1 MEILDNNNLDLR
13 KLMQEIQALPQAKS
27 WGGGRLT

>member
-27 WGGGRLT
+27 WGGVD